1 MGVDR
6 AACLVRE
13 PIFLYLSDG
22 KFKCQCN
29 GFFFFFKYIGH
40 RSNSNTEVSFV

>member
-22 KFKCQCN
+22 KFKCHVMD
-29 GFFFFFKYIGH
+29 FFFFFKYIGH